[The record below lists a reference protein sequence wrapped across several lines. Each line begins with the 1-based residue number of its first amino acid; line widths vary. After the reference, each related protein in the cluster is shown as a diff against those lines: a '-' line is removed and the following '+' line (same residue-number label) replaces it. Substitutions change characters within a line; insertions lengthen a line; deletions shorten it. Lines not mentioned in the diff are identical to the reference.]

1 MDINET
7 EQWFPAALRQLGVTL
22 SLDQSS
28 QFDRYYEELIQW
40 NDKVNLTAIT
50 DRGEVYLKH
59 FYDSLTVYSAVD
71 LLKCQSVVDVGSGAG
86 FPGIPLKIAF
96 PHLKLTIIE
105 SLNKRVLFL
114 QSLCEKLCLSD
125 VQVIH
130 ARAED
135 AARFDEHRD
144 HYDLALARAVARLA
158 ALNELC
164 LPFVKKGGHFVAM
177 KGGSSA
183 EEVSEAAFS
192 TKELHAKLISNSH
205 LELPIQ
211 PAGRSLIVFEKMNRT
226 PSKYP
231 RKAGTPSKTPLVP
244 QN

>member
-1 MDINET
+1 MDINDT
-7 EQWFPAALRQLGVTL
+7 EQWFPAALKELGITL
-22 SLDQSS
+22 SLDQTN
-28 QFDRYYEELIQW
+28 QFERYYEELIQW

-71 LLKCQSVVDVGSGAG
+71 LLKSRLIVDIGSGAG
-86 FPGIPLKIAF
+86 FPGIPLKIVF

-114 QSLCEKLCLSD
+114 QSLCEKLCLSN

-135 AARFDEHRD
+135 AARLDEHRD
-144 HYDLALARAVARLA
+144 RYDLALARAVARLA
-158 ALNELC
+158 VLNELC
-164 LPFVKKGGHFVAM
+164 LPFVTKGGHFVAM
-177 KGGSSA
+177 KGGSS
-183 EEVSEAAFS
+183 EDEVSESAFS
-192 TKELHAKLISNSH
+192 AVELNAKLIVNSY

-231 RKAGTPSKTPLVP
+231 RKAGTPNKTPLVP